1 MFCKTCLSHHC
12 ASITPSSSSTES
24 TAIQRRRK
32 KNKEGKKP
40 TQLSLKIDFSL
51 KKKILCYGGRTFGSI
66 SPLWQSVT
74 INIHQGFHRH
84 AKKNCPSQN
93 GRRWHWCFLQSDRLA
108 SASTCSS
115 KTEILCQHY
124 AKDRW
129 TNEAMILYSVTDQQ
143 KTNEFDSQMKKNQV
157 KNITPKIVGQ
167 MEQHNVHNVQCYRST
182 QSYISPLSK
191 MKKSRLKERQ
201 FQLTNFTQR

>member
-1 MFCKTCLSHHC
+1 MSFTSLCFNH
-12 ASITPSSSSTES
+12 SIFIKHWIHSYTTEE
-24 TAIQRRRK
+24 K

-129 TNEAMILYSVTDQQ
+129 TNEATIMYSVTDQQ

-157 KNITPKIVGQ
+157 KNITPKIVGK

>member
-1 MFCKTCLSHHC
+1 MCFNHSIFIKHC
-12 ASITPSSSSTES
+12 IHSYTTEE
-24 TAIQRRRK
+24 K

-129 TNEAMILYSVTDQQ
+129 TNEATIMYSVTDQQ

-167 MEQHNVHNVQCYRST
+167 MEQHNVHTDQLNRIYPH
-182 QSYISPLSK
+182 YPK
-191 MKKSRLKERQ
+191 WKKSRLKERQ
-201 FQLTNFTQR
+201 FQLTNFT

>member
-1 MFCKTCLSHHC
+1 M
-12 ASITPSSSSTES
+12 I
-24 TAIQRRRK
+24 
-32 KNKEGKKP
+32 
-40 TQLSLKIDFSL
+40 SLW
-51 KKKILCYGGRTFGSI
+51 KKKILRYGGRTFGSI

-124 AKDRW
+124 AKDHW
-129 TNEAMILYSVTDQQ
+129 TNEATIMYSVTDQQ
-143 KTNEFDSQMKKNQV
+143 KTNKFDSQMKKNQV

>member
-129 TNEAMILYSVTDQQ
+129 TNEATIMYSVTDQQ

-167 MEQHNVHNVQCYRST
+167 MEQHNVHNVQWYRST

>member
-1 MFCKTCLSHHC
+1 MFCKTFLSHHC

-129 TNEAMILYSVTDQQ
+129 TNEATIMYSVTDQQ
-143 KTNEFDSQMKKNQV
+143 KTNEFDSQMKKIKSKTLRQRSLDKWSNIMYIMYSVTDQLNRIYTHYPKWKNQ
-157 KNITPKIVGQ
+157 G
-167 MEQHNVHNVQCYRST
+167 
-182 QSYISPLSK
+182 
-191 MKKSRLKERQ
+191 
-201 FQLTNFTQR
+201 

>member
-1 MFCKTCLSHHC
+1 MLQSLHLHQALNPQLYNGGGKK
-12 ASITPSSSSTES
+12 I
-24 TAIQRRRK
+24 RK
-32 KNKEGKKP
+32 KKKP

-108 SASTCSS
+108 SASTSSS

-129 TNEAMILYSVTDQQ
+129 TNELTIMYSVTDQQ
-143 KTNEFDSQMKKNQV
+143 KNKRIWLTDE
-157 KNITPKIVGQ
+157 
-167 MEQHNVHNVQCYRST
+167 
-182 QSYISPLSK
+182 
-191 MKKSRLKERQ
+191 KKSSQKHYAKDRW
-201 FQLTNFTQR
+201 TNGAT

>member
-1 MFCKTCLSHHC
+1 M
-12 ASITPSSSSTES
+12 I
-24 TAIQRRRK
+24 
-32 KNKEGKKP
+32 
-40 TQLSLKIDFSL
+40 SLW

-124 AKDRW
+124 AKDHW
-129 TNEAMILYSVTDQQ
+129 TNEATIMYSVTDQQ
-143 KTNEFDSQMKKNQV
+143 KTNEFDSQIKKIKSKTLRQRSLD
-157 KNITPKIVGQ
+157 KWSNIMYIMYSVTDQLNRIYPHYPKW
-167 MEQHNVHNVQCYRST
+167 
-182 QSYISPLSK
+182 
-191 MKKSRLKERQ
+191 KKSRLKERQ

>member
-1 MFCKTCLSHHC
+1 MDGHSAQFLPYDSQLQLIFIKAFTD
-12 ASITPSSSSTES
+12 
-24 TAIQRRRK
+24 
-32 KNKEGKKP
+32 
-40 TQLSLKIDFSL
+40 TQ
-51 KKKILCYGGRTFGSI
+51 
-66 SPLWQSVT
+66 
-74 INIHQGFHRH
+74 
-84 AKKNCPSQN
+84 KNCPSQN

-124 AKDRW
+124 AKDHW
-129 TNEAMILYSVTDQQ
+129 TNEATIMYSVTDQQ

>member
-32 KNKEGKKP
+32 KNKEEKK
-40 TQLSLKIDFSL
+40 TNTTLFKNWFLFE
-51 KKKILCYGGRTFGSI
+51 KKKSCATVDGHSAQFLPYDSQLQLIFIKAFTDT
-66 SPLWQSVT
+66 Q
-74 INIHQGFHRH
+74 
-84 AKKNCPSQN
+84 KKNCPSQN

-129 TNEAMILYSVTDQQ
+129 TNEATIMYSVTDQQ
-143 KTNEFDSQMKKNQV
+143 KTKEFDSQMKKNQV
-157 KNITPKIVGQ
+157 KTLRQRSLDKWSNIMYIMYSVTDQLNRIYPHYPKWKNQG
-167 MEQHNVHNVQCYRST
+167 
-182 QSYISPLSK
+182 
-191 MKKSRLKERQ
+191 
-201 FQLTNFTQR
+201 

>member
-1 MFCKTCLSHHC
+1 MDGHSAQFLPYDSQLQLIFIKAFTD
-12 ASITPSSSSTES
+12 
-24 TAIQRRRK
+24 
-32 KNKEGKKP
+32 
-40 TQLSLKIDFSL
+40 TQ
-51 KKKILCYGGRTFGSI
+51 
-66 SPLWQSVT
+66 
-74 INIHQGFHRH
+74 
-84 AKKNCPSQN
+84 KKNCPSQN

-129 TNEAMILYSVTDQQ
+129 TNEATIMYSVTDQQ

>member
-1 MFCKTCLSHHC
+1 MSFTWLCFNH
-12 ASITPSSSSTES
+12 SIFIKHWIHSYTTEEE
-24 TAIQRRRK
+24 
-32 KNKEGKKP
+32 KNKEEKKP
-40 TQLSLKIDFSL
+40 NTTLFKNWFLFE

-129 TNEAMILYSVTDQQ
+129 TNEATIMYSVTDQQ
-143 KTNEFDSQMKKNQV
+143 KTNEFDSQMKK
-157 KNITPKIVGQ
+157 
-167 MEQHNVHNVQCYRST
+167 
-182 QSYISPLSK
+182 
-191 MKKSRLKERQ
+191 KSSQKHYAKDRW
-201 FQLTNFTQR
+201 TNGAT